1 MSPYDWSLLSK
12 VSEWISVVFYVRGS
26 GSPGYMYSFYV
37 SNSYGVRPV
46 ISFNRSKFIVEA
58 IVE

>member
-12 VSEWISVVFYVRGS
+12 VSEWISVVFYVCGS
-26 GSPGYMYSFYV
+26 SSPGYMYSFYV

-46 ISFNRSKFIVEA
+46 ISLGYW
-58 IVE
+58 